1 MALAPRLFLAPC
13 LALALLASGLSG
25 SAANANPGAY
35 RVIVVHATCQ
45 SPTELGDQI
54 AAFPDVAAVD
64 FFDGCEATP
73 TLAQLL
79 PYDLVVSISYVA
91 YMDQVAYGDVLAAFV
106 DSGGAVVQYA
116 YDNAGEGESDYG
128 PTGRFHSGG
137 YEPFIPGPIKNKAV
151 SLGDFDSTSPLMQGV
166 TALTSG
172 QNTDPA
178 LAPGAVLVAK
188 WSDGRN
194 LIAQKGRVVSVS
206 GHTGDKEEWSGDY
219 GRLTVN
225 AIRLLGRQTL
235 TVVNSTPGGGTVTS
249 SPAGI
254 ACETFS
260 CGADF
265 PSGTSVNLSATPRKG
280 FAFAG
285 FRDDC
290 QGPNCVLTMDGP
302 KTVPADF
309 IRFAI
314 PVHAKLRRNRAKGT
328 ARLTIRVGGPGR
340 LVLTGRGLRRQTR
353 VPAAAGNVKM
363 PIVAKGK
370 IARKLRR
377 KGSAK
382 LGVRVAFTPSAGTT
396 ARLSRHVRL
405 IRAGRR

>member
-1 MALAPRLFLAPC
+1 MALAPRLLLAPC
-13 LALALLASGLSG
+13 LALVLLVSGLSG
-25 SAANANPGAY
+25 GAANADPGAY
-35 RVIVVHATCQ
+35 RVMIVHATCQ

-64 FFDGCEATP
+64 FFDGCKEAP
-73 TLAQLL
+73 TSSQLL
-79 PYDLVVSISYVA
+79 PYDLVVSMSYIA
-91 YMDQVAYGDVLAAFV
+91 YEDQVAYGDALAAFV

-116 YDNAGEGESDYG
+116 YDSAGEGESDYG

-137 YEPFIPGPIKNKAV
+137 YEPFIPGPVTNKAV
-151 SLGDFDSTSPLMQGV
+151 TLGEFDSTSPLMQGV
-166 TALTSG
+166 TALSSA

-225 AIRLLGRQTL
+225 AVRLLGRQKL

-254 ACETFS
+254 VCETFS

-265 PSGTSVNLSATPRKG
+265 PSGTSVTLIATPRKG

-290 QGPNCVLTMDGP
+290 RGPSCVLTMDGP
-302 KTVPADF
+302 KTVPVDF
-309 IRFAI
+309 IRFAVL
-314 PVHAKLRRNRAKGT
+314 VHSKLRRNTVKGT
-328 ARLTIRVGGPGR
+328 ARITIRVGGPGM
-340 LVLTGRGLRRQTR
+340 LVLTGRGVRRQTR
-353 VPAAAGNVKM
+353 APAAASNVKM
-363 PIVAKGK
+363 LIVAKGK
-370 IARKLRR
+370 VAKKLRR

-396 ARLSRHVRL
+396 ARLSRQVRL
-405 IRAGRR
+405 IRAARR